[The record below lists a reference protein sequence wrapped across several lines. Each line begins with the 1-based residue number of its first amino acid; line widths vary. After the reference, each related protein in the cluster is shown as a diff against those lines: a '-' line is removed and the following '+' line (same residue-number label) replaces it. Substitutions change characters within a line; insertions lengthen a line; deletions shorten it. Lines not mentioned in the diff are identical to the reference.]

1 MCTRA
6 HQSQQ
11 RHRFTTPSPGQPNKI
26 AEDATAAAMTS
37 GNRILIYAAK
47 VPPEKTNNNWHKAP
61 RVCIQRHTILHANA
75 TIFSDVW

>member
-1 MCTRA
+1 
-6 HQSQQ
+6 
-11 RHRFTTPSPGQPNKI
+11 
-26 AEDATAAAMTS
+26 MTS

-61 RVCIQRHTILHANA
+61 RVCIQRHTVLHAIA